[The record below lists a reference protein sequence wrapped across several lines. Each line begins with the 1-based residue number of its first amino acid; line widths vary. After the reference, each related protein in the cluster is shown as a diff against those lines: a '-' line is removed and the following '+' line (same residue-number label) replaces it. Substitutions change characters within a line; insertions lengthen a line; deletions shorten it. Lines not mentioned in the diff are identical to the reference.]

1 MNDYFKPD
9 LGTNPDNPFARDG
22 EGQLVRRAFWL
33 DMTDRSLILAMTL
46 GIGSNLSNEQ
56 KRLHMKDLGRESLID
71 QICIQEVIPPSS

>member
-9 LGTNPDNPFARDG
+9 LGTNPENPFARDG
-22 EGQLVRRAFWL
+22 EGQLVRRTFWL
-33 DMTDRSLILAMTL
+33 DMTDQSLILAMTQ

-56 KRLHMKDLGRESLID
+56 KRLHMEDLGRESLID